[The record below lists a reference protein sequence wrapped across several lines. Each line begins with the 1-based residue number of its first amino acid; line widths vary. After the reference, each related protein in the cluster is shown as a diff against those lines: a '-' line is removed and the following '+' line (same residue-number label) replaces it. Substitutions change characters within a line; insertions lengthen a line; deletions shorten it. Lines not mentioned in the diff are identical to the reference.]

1 MAICKI
7 LFFLLALCVWC
18 GKCEVFYKRVGDEV
32 SMKCGVDS
40 NSDIDWKFNGESI
53 FSITGKS
60 GTRRK
65 GSSHIAFKASASGDT
80 LKVPRLETRDSG
92 NYFCRQSGKHY
103 TVRVVSAFVK
113 PGPVLL
119 QSSNAELHCD
129 ITGDP
134 NTEVQWLRP
143 PNGEEYKEK
152 KQVIQLK
159 SVTSKEAGQWTC
171 LVKKDLKL
179 IVALTVVGLQ
189 TTAVNASKGDNIE
202 LPCSLPQSVSQRVVG
217 GRWKADH
224 LPKVSF
230 PTLTNTAG
238 EGLHWNG
245 NGLSK
250 VNFTTGQLSTNFDV
264 TLKNV
269 QSSDDGTFVCTVE
282 FDGGV
287 SLSVET
293 TLRVMDKPS
302 GKTKPHSLCVW
313 CGKCEVFYKRVGDEV
328 SMKCGVDSNSDID
341 WKFNG
346 ESIFSITGK
355 SGTRRKGSSH
365 IAEKASTPGD
375 ILKVPRLE
383 TRDSGNYFCKQ
394 SGKHH
399 TVRVVSAFVKPGPVL
414 LQSSNAELHC
424 DITGDPNTEVQWQ
437 RPPNGEEYKEKKQ
450 VIHLK
455 SVTSEEAGQWTCL
468 VEKKLKLIVTLTV
481 VGWCLSVVVN
491 QNELFFNYY
500 YNVSHFMSV
509 TFVWV
514 SNRPPDHSC

>member
-1 MAICKI
+1 MHRTCLKLCQQTQNSIQTKRNKMAICKI

-40 NSDIDWKFNGESI
+40 NSDIDWKFNDESI
-53 FSITGKS
+53 FSIKGKS
-60 GTRRK
+60 GTKRK

-269 QSSDDGTFVCTVE
+269 QSSDEGTFVCTVE

-302 GKTKPHSLCVW
+302 GEGLPC
-313 CGKCEVFYKRVGDEV
+313 
-328 SMKCGVDSNSDID
+328 N
-341 WKFNG
+341 
-346 ESIFSITGK
+346 
-355 SGTRRKGSSH
+355 
-365 IAEKASTPGD
+365 
-375 ILKVPRLE
+375 
-383 TRDSGNYFCKQ
+383 
-394 SGKHH
+394 
-399 TVRVVSAFVKPGPVL
+399 
-414 LQSSNAELHC
+414 LQSEIA
-424 DITGDPNTEVQWQ
+424 
-437 RPPNGEEYKEKKQ
+437 K
-450 VIHLK
+450 
-455 SVTSEEAGQWTCL
+455 L
-468 VEKKLKLIVTLTV
+468 VEEILGMANSSICGIADALDHALLKLKKLKRCVDDAGASPSDTSSPVSSQDISPCPPDKPSSSQDT
-481 VGWCLSVVVN
+481 GFAESVNDDIESLERKKLNLQIKLLEN
-491 QNELFFNYY
+491 QNEYY
-500 YNVSHFMSV
+500 ALKLKKIKEQSMIVSV
-509 TFVWV
+509 VE
-514 SNRPPDHSC
+514 

>member
-1 MAICKI
+1 MRRTCLKLCQQTQNSIQTKRNKMAICKI
-7 LFFLLALCVWC
+7 LFFLL
-18 GKCEVFYKRVGDEV
+18 
-32 SMKCGVDS
+32 
-40 NSDIDWKFNGESI
+40 
-53 FSITGKS
+53 
-60 GTRRK
+60 

-92 NYFCRQSGKHY
+92 NYFCKQSGKHY

-179 IVALTVVGLQ
+179 IVALTVVGWCLQ

-269 QSSDDGTFVCTVE
+269 NT
-282 FDGGV
+282 
-287 SLSVET
+287 
-293 TLRVMDKPS
+293 
-302 GKTKPHSLCVW
+302 
-313 CGKCEVFYKRVGDEV
+313 
-328 SMKCGVDSNSDID
+328 
-341 WKFNG
+341 
-346 ESIFSITGK
+346 
-355 SGTRRKGSSH
+355 
-365 IAEKASTPGD
+365 
-375 ILKVPRLE
+375 
-383 TRDSGNYFCKQ
+383 
-394 SGKHH
+394 
-399 TVRVVSAFVKPGPVL
+399 
-414 LQSSNAELHC
+414 LHC
-424 DITGDPNTEVQWQ
+424 
-437 RPPNGEEYKEKKQ
+437 
-450 VIHLK
+450 
-455 SVTSEEAGQWTCL
+455 
-468 VEKKLKLIVTLTV
+468 
-481 VGWCLSVVVN
+481 
-491 QNELFFNYY
+491 F
-500 YNVSHFMSV
+500 
-509 TFVWV
+509 
-514 SNRPPDHSC
+514 